1 MSGPKCPNISGM
13 RYLILFLAIPFLSAQ
28 AGGPDCERIKKIASD
43 LEKKIQSAHFTTE
56 VCTKMDAKSLG
67 LSEDSI
73 GFSGDWDYRCKDY
86 SAIDAQLKS
95 IENEIALL
103 KGIESL
109 KTEIIDGLKT
119 IDQNK
124 NQDQAKADS
133 ASFMKNLEVAR
144 SLEKFLATSNASGE
158 NILGKVATDPDW
170 KTETDLNGFAKILM
184 KYCGG
189 FPQKES
195 VCEKGYALNEDTF
208 KEIKDFIKVG
218 KNTERKFNKNQIK
231 DLTNALAINKG
242 EEKYSFEELAQGLKG
257 VQANGL
263 LAAEDIQMIKALPEL
278 SNEKSFDFLKNMKQ
292 SIKGIKESEAL
303 VKAKSIPSRFSS
315 LLNDLKKRQEW
326 EMKSKLSLVLN
337 QHESSIPED
346 VAEECTNARELKGSI
361 ENCLTPLK
369 KSTAL
374 KSYEQAAVGDLISEF
389 DYGQKHIAK
398 LDQLLKECIP
408 DEGLAY
414 PAKCEGY
421 ITQQMADLVAKS
433 QVLNALKAKN
443 IQADPDLVS
452 LRNFALE
459 KLHSETCKMTSEESN
474 ITCETG
480 LGNISLQAIVLS
492 AAAKDIIYV
501 YDKPATAT
509 SIDEICAAKA
519 DKINFKD
526 ELCAIK
532 DEVPSNT
539 SKAAI
544 DSYEAPVNPDG
555 TDPTGQALIDL
566 GSSILN
572 TVAGYLAPRPQPMM
586 NPYAPIFPYSQP
598 PISQPR
604 DISSKIMDPYVAHGF
619 GNYFPTQ
626 GLRPYSS
633 INSNVGTSS
642 AYDFGGS
649 SHFNSPVGW

>member
-28 AGGPDCERIKKIASD
+28 AGAPDCERIKKIASD

-67 LSEDSI
+67 LTDSSI

-119 IDQNK
+119 IDKNK

-231 DLTNALAINKG
+231 DLTNALAINSG
-242 EEKYSFEELAQGLKG
+242 EEKYSFEQLAQGLKG

-278 SNEKSFDFLKNMKQ
+278 SNDKSFDFLKNMKQ
-292 SIKGIKESEAL
+292 SIKGIKASEAL
-303 VKAKSIPSRFSS
+303 VKAKSIPSHFSS

-337 QHESSIPED
+337 QHESSLTED

-361 ENCLTPLK
+361 EKCLTPLLDNK
-369 KSTAL
+369 AL
-374 KSYEQAAVGDLISEF
+374 KSYERRSVGDLISEF
-389 DYGQKHIAK
+389 HYGQEHIAK

-421 ITQQMADLVAKS
+421 ITKQMAELVAKS
-433 QVLNALKAKN
+433 QVLNALKAKH
-443 IQADPDLVS
+443 IQADPNLIS

-459 KLHSETCKMTSEESN
+459 KLNSESCKMTSVESN
-474 ITCETG
+474 ISSCDG
-480 LGNISLQAIVLS
+480 VGNISLQVIVLS
-492 AAAKDIIYV
+492 AEAKDIV
-501 YDKPATAT
+501 FMYDKPTVPS
-509 SIDEICAAKA
+509 SIEEICDNKEI
-519 DKINFKD
+519 KTNFKD

-532 DEVPSNT
+532 DEPPMIE
-539 SKAAI
+539 SKSTF

-555 TDPTGQALIDL
+555 SDNTAQAWVDL
-566 GSSILN
+566 GSSVVNSL
-572 TVAGYLAPRPQPMM
+572 AALMAPRQQPMM
-586 NPYAPIFPYSQP
+586 RPYAPVLPYSQP
-598 PISQPR
+598 IMYQPK
-604 DISSKIMDPYVAHGF
+604 DIVDKTMDPFLAKGF
-619 GNYFPTQ
+619 GFYNF
-626 GLRPYSS
+626 
-633 INSNVGTSS
+633 
-642 AYDFGGS
+642 GS
-649 SHFNSPVGW
+649 SNHFNSPVGW